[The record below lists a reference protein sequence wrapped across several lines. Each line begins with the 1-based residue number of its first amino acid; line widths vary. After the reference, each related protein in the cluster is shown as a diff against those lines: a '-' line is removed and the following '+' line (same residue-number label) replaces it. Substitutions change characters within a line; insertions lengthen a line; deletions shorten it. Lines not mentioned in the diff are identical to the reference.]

1 MLVARRVGV
10 GAGGDGAHGAADGH
24 RAARAVVARS
34 DAVGGVKALGGGD
47 GGHTASDGDGAA
59 RAFVAAADASPI
71 VATSGRDGAASD
83 ADVVARASVAAADA
97 CRIVA
102 TSGRDG
108 AASDADGAA
117 RASVAAADASPIVV
131 ATSGGDG
138 AASDADVAARV
149 FVAAAAADACRIV
162 AALGVDGAASDADVA
177 ARVFV
182 AAADAGCICA
192 ALGVDGAALNHDVAA
207 GDLIAAADARAE
219 AVAAGRERA
228 GALDGQRLVLR
239 NEDAGIVLI
248 ESLHRVRAAEDDGGI
263 AQAGDARPFAAADAH
278 AVDGHAVERH
288 RGAVG
293 NRDFHVIA
301 QRASHGVAVLN
312 GSGRRHSR
320 EVERRPSGSR
330 GLHLL
335 QRHALH
341 PRLVLGRGD
350 NQHRLAG
357 LDGIGAVGVGIHV
370 GQRVAGLHLPSLR
383 HAGEGAHLR
392 AGGRL
397 VAVHLNLFYALTPHI
412 ATING
417 CAIYFRC
424 LIRFCGFYYK
434 WSFAVCS
441 STIGVVIEYTFGDGI
456 SFGMGDGCYP
466 TVSPPSPVSVVF

>member
-117 RASVAAADASPIVV
+117 RASVAAADASPIVA

-149 FVAAAAADACRIV
+149 FVAAADACRIV

-182 AAADAGCICA
+182 AAADASCTIATSG
-192 ALGVDGAALNHDVAA
+192 GDGAALNHDVAA
-207 GDLIAAADARAE
+207 GYLPAAADAASK

-228 GALDGQRLVLR
+228 VALDGQRLVLR
-239 NEDAGIVLI
+239 NEDAGIVII
-248 ESLHRVRAAEDDGGI
+248 ESLHRVSAAEDDGGI
-263 AQAGDARPFAAADAH
+263 AQAGDARPCVTAVAH
-278 AVDGHAVERH
+278 AVDGHAVECH

-293 NRDFHVIA
+293 DGDFHVGA
-301 QRASHGVAVLN
+301 QRASQGVAVLN